1 MGGSA
6 IGVLIT
12 DECHGRG
19 GDAGMVRLNRRD
31 SEPDFSFGVW
41 NF

>member
-1 MGGSA
+1 VGASA

-12 DECHGRG
+12 DECHGPG
-19 GDAGMVRLNRRD
+19 GDAGMVRLIQRD
-31 SEPDFSFGVW
+31 GEPDFSFGVW